1 MARAIEKAFR
11 SFTKGLITEATPLT
25 FPENAS
31 IDEDNFVLNRDGSR
45 SRRLGVDFEN
55 QYQLNNIGL
64 TADTIKESKQSFHV
78 WTTPGGSTSVS
89 IGIIRVQGR
98 LWFLDL
104 LTSNPSANLLNN
116 GNYLT
121 VTGLDNAKIQTAV
134 INNKCIIVSDDL
146 AKPVLLSYN
155 PTTDTVTQSTV
166 TINVRD
172 IWGLDDG
179 LDVDERPTT
188 LSQDHKYNL
197 RNQGWAENIVT
208 VSTQWDHDNDPATA
222 KVATTDAL
230 NATRGALGGYP
241 SNADSHVLGKNSD
254 PTSSNYEK
262 YNPTILE
269 KNATSRFQVAKG
281 RIIIDAFNRGASR
294 EDNTDATGLNTDQ
307 ETGSFTTVATY
318 AQRLFYSGVVSNVTD
333 PDAKSPNYSGY
344 VFFTQVV
351 TSDDQLGK
359 CHQETDPTDSA
370 LNDVVSTDGGTV
382 QIPDCSKI
390 IKIVPSQA
398 SLLIFAENG
407 VWELYGDTG
416 GFNATSFQLGKLS
429 DNGVLNADSIVF
441 VNGAF
446 FYWSNAGIYMLTPD
460 AAGGR
465 FKAVSISLTT
475 IQSLY
480 LDIPELGK
488 DFCKGYYDEKENR
501 VRWLYNDNEDT
512 IYNTTNYI
520 NKYNRELIY
529 DLTLQAWY
537 TNTFSDLETGS
548 PYIADYIQIPGYVIA
563 EQDVNVV
570 VGADDVIQTDLQE
583 IVLTI
588 DTPLNRSSQF
598 SYLTIKGTQFTVSK
612 FASLEFKDWYTVDN
626 TGADYSSYVV
636 TGYELYNDIMR
647 RKQTPYIFFYFK
659 RTEDGFEEDQSGNV
673 LLTKQSSALV
683 QAQWNWANSANS
695 GKWGTQ
701 WQAYRLLR
709 NYIPSNFNDLFDY
722 GEEVIVTKN
731 KIRGSGKALSLKI
744 ESETGKDM
752 VLLGWAT
759 PAIASDRP

>member
-11 SFTKGLITEATPLT
+11 SFTKGLITEASPLT

-31 IDEDNFVLNRDGSR
+31 LDEDNFVLNRDGSR
-45 SRRLGVDFEN
+45 SRRLGVDYEN
-55 QYQLNNIGL
+55 LYQLNNIGL
-64 TADTIKESKQSFHV
+64 AADTIKESKQSFHV

-89 IGIIRVQGR
+89 IGIIRIASK
-98 LWFLDL
+98 LFFLDL
-104 LTSNPSANLLNN
+104 LTSNPSANLLNSGN
-116 GNYLT
+116 GLT
-121 VTGLDNAKIQTAV
+121 ITGLNNAKIQTAV

-146 AKPVLLSYN
+146 AKPVLLTYN
-155 PTTDTVTQSTV
+155 SSTDTVTQT
-166 TINVRD
+166 TIDIKVRD

-179 LDVDERPTT
+179 LDVDERPAT
-188 LSQDHKYNL
+188 LSVDHKYNL

-208 VSTQWDHDNDPATA
+208 VSTQWDDDNNPSTPT
-222 KVATTDAL
+222 VATTDAL

-241 SNADSHVLGKNSD
+241 SNADAFVLGKNSN
-254 PTSSNYEK
+254 PSSSNYEK
-262 YNPTILE
+262 YDPNILE

-281 RIIIDAFNRGASR
+281 RIVIDAFNRGSSR
-294 EDNTDATGLNTDQ
+294 EANTDVTGLNTDQ
-307 ETGSFTTVATY
+307 ETGSFSTVAAY
-318 AQRLFYSGVVSNVTD
+318 AQRLFYSGIVSNVTD

-359 CHQETDPTDSA
+359 CHQETDPTDQA
-370 LNDVVSTDGGTV
+370 LNDVVASDGGTV

-416 GFNATSFQLGKLS
+416 GFNATSFQLGKIS

-465 FKAVSISLTT
+465 FKAVSLSLTT

-501 VRWLYNDNEDT
+501 VRWLYNNNDDIT
-512 IYNTTNYI
+512 YNTTNYI
-520 NKYNRELIY
+520 NKYNKELIY

-537 TNTFSDLETGS
+537 TNTFAELETDS
-548 PYIADYIQIPGYVIA
+548 PYIADYIQIPGYVVA
-563 EQDVNVV
+563 EQDTNVLVDTNEVIVTSTDEVV
-570 VGADDVIQTDLQE
+570 V
-583 IVLTI
+583 TI

-612 FASLEFKDWYTVDN
+612 YASLQFKDWYTADG
-626 TGADYSSYVV
+626 TGANYLSYLV

-647 RKQTPYIFFYFK
+647 RKQAPYIFFYFN
-659 RTEDGFEEDQSGNV
+659 RTEDGYTEDGAT
-673 LLTKQSSALV
+673 LTLNNPSSCLV

-701 WQAYRLLR
+701 FQAYRLLR
-709 NYIPSNFNDLFDY
+709 NYIPSGAGDPFDY
-722 GEEVIVTKN
+722 GDGVIVTKN
-731 KIRGSGKALSLKI
+731 KIRGSGKTLSLKI
-744 ESETGKDM
+744 ESEEGKDM

-759 PAIASDRP
+759 PAITLDRP

>member
-11 SFTKGLITEATPLT
+11 SFTKGLITEASPLT

-31 IDEDNFVLNRDGSR
+31 LDEDNFVLNRNGSR
-45 SRRLGVDFEN
+45 SRRLGIDYEN
-55 QYQLNNIGL
+55 LYQLNSTSI
-64 TADTIKESKQSFHV
+64 TADSIKEGKQSFHV

-89 IGIIRVQGR
+89 IGIIRIVNK
-98 LWFLDL
+98 LFFLDL
-104 LTSNPSANLLNN
+104 LKPNPSANLLNN
-116 GNYLT
+116 GNSLT
-121 VTGLDNAKIQTAV
+121 ITGLNNAKIQTAV
-134 INNKCIIVSDDL
+134 INNKCIIVSEDL
-146 AKPVLLSYN
+146 NLPVLLTYN
-155 PTTDTVTQSTV
+155 STTDTVTQST
-166 TINVRD
+166 IDIKVRD

-179 LDVDERPTT
+179 LDVDERIAT
-188 LSQDHKYNL
+188 LSNDHKYNL
-197 RNQGWAENIVT
+197 RNQGWSENIVT
-208 VSTQWDHDNDPATA
+208 NSGTY
-222 KVATTDAL
+222 TDAIDYCR
-230 NATRGALGGYP
+230 NSTDFGNVYP
-241 SNADSHVLGKNSD
+241 SNADAWVLGKNSD
-254 PTSSNYEK
+254 PTSGDYEK
-262 YNPTILE
+262 FDPAILK
-269 KNATSRFQVAKG
+269 KNATSRFQIAKG
-281 RIIIDAFNRGASR
+281 RIIIDAFNRGSSR
-294 EDNTDATGLNTDQ
+294 QANTDVTGLNTDQ
-307 ETGSFTTVATY
+307 ETGSFSTVAAY
-318 AQRLFYSGVVSNVTD
+318 AQRLFYSGIVSNVTD
-333 PDAKSPNYSGY
+333 PDTKSPNYSGY
-344 VFFTQVV
+344 IFFTQII

-359 CHQETDPTDSA
+359 CHQETDPTDTA
-370 LNDVVSTDGGTV
+370 LNDVVASDGGTV

-416 GFNATSFQLGKLS
+416 GFNATSFQLGKIS

-465 FKAVSISLTT
+465 FKAVSLSLTT

-488 DFCKGYYDEKENR
+488 DHCKGYYDEKENR
-501 VRWLYNDNEDT
+501 VRWLYNNNNDT
-512 IYNTTNYI
+512 NYNTNNYI
-520 NKYNRELIY
+520 NKYNKELIY

-537 TNTFSDLETGS
+537 TNTFAELETNS

-563 EQDVNVV
+563 EQDTNVLVNTNE
-570 VGADDVIQTDLQE
+570 VIVTSTDE
-583 IVLTI
+583 VIITI

-612 FASLEFKDWYTVDN
+612 FASLQFKDWYTADG
-626 TGADYSSYVV
+626 TGANYLSYLV

-647 RKQTPYIFFYFK
+647 RKQAPYIFFYFN
-659 RTEDGFEEDQSGNV
+659 RTEDGYIEDGAN
-673 LLTKQSSALV
+673 LLLKNQSSCLV
-683 QAQWNWANSANS
+683 QAKWNWANSANS

-701 WQAYRLLR
+701 FQAYKLLR
-709 NYIPSNFNDLFDY
+709 NYIPSGVADSFDY
-722 GEEVIVTKN
+722 GDKVIVTKN
-731 KIRGSGKALSLKI
+731 KIRGSGKTLSLKI

-759 PAIASDRP
+759 PAITLDRP

>member
-11 SFTKGLITEATPLT
+11 SFTKGLITEASPLT

-31 IDEDNFVLNRDGSR
+31 LDEDNFVLNRNGSR
-45 SRRLGVDFEN
+45 SRRLGVDYEN
-55 QYQLNNIGL
+55 LYQLNN
-64 TADTIKESKQSFHV
+64 TSVTPDSIKEGKQSFHV

-89 IGIIRVQGR
+89 IGIIRIANK
-98 LWFLDL
+98 LFFLDL
-104 LTSNPSANLLNN
+104 LTANPSANLLNS
-116 GNYLT
+116 GNALT
-121 VTGLDNAKIQTAV
+121 VTGLNNAKIQTAV

-146 AKPVLLSYN
+146 AKPVLLTYN
-155 PTTDTVTQSTV
+155 STTDTVTQST
-166 TINVRD
+166 IDIKVRD

-179 LDVDERPTT
+179 LDVDERPST
-188 LSQDHKYNL
+188 LSNDHKYNC
-197 RNQGWAENIVT
+197 RNQGWSENIVT
-208 VSTQWDHDNDPATA
+208 NSGTYP
-222 KVATTDAL
+222 DAL
-230 NATRGALGGYP
+230 EYCKNSSAFGNVYP
-241 SNADSHVLGKNSD
+241 SNADAWVLGKNSN
-254 PTSSNYEK
+254 PSSGDYEK
-262 YNPTILE
+262 FSPSILAR
-269 KNATSRFQVAKG
+269 NATSRFQIAKG
-281 RIIIDAFNRGASR
+281 RIVIDAFNRGASR
-294 EDNTDATGLNTDQ
+294 EANTDVTSLNTDQ

-333 PDAKSPNYSGY
+333 PDGRSPNYSGY

-370 LNDVVSTDGGTV
+370 LNDVVASDGGTV

-416 GFNATSFQLGKLS
+416 GFNATSFQLGKIS

-465 FKAVSISLTT
+465 FKAVSLSLTT

-488 DFCKGYYDEKENR
+488 DHCKGYYDEKENR
-501 VRWLYNDNEDT
+501 VRWLYNNNDDT
-512 IYNTTNYI
+512 NYNITNYI
-520 NKYNRELIY
+520 NKYNKELVY

-537 TNTFSDLETGS
+537 TNTFASLSSDS

-563 EQDVNVV
+563 EQDTNVLVNT
-570 VGADDVIQTDLQE
+570 DEVIVTSTDE
-583 IVLTI
+583 VIVTI

-612 FASLEFKDWYTVDN
+612 FASLQFKDWYTADS
-626 TGADYSSYVV
+626 TGANYTSYLV

-647 RKQTPYIFFYFK
+647 RKQTPYIFFYFN
-659 RTEDGFEEDQSGNV
+659 RTEDGYTQDGSN
-673 LLTKQSSALV
+673 LILNNQSSCLV
-683 QAQWNWANSANS
+683 QSQWNWANSANS

-701 WQAYRLLR
+701 FQAYRLLR
-709 NYIPSNFNDLFDY
+709 NYIPTGAGDPFDY
-722 GEEVIVTKN
+722 GDGVIVTKN
-731 KIRGSGKALSLKI
+731 KIRGSGKTLSLKI
-744 ESETGKDM
+744 ESEEGKDM

>member
-1 MARAIEKAFR
+1 MARGIEKAFR
-11 SFTKGLITEATPLT
+11 SFTKGLVTEASPLT

-31 IDEDNFVLNRDGSR
+31 LDEDNFVLNRDGSR
-45 SRRLGVDFEN
+45 SRRLGVDYEN
-55 QYQLNNIGL
+55 QHVFTNVGL
-64 TADTIKESKQSFHV
+64 SADTIKESKQSFHV
-78 WTTPGGSTSVS
+78 WSTPGGSTSVS
-89 IGIIRVQGR
+89 IGVIRIASR
-98 LWFLDL
+98 LFFVDL
-104 LTSNPSANLLNN
+104 LTASPSANLLNS
-116 GNYLT
+116 GNALIIA
-121 VTGLDNAKIQTAV
+121 GLNNAKIQTAV

-146 AKPVLLSYN
+146 TKPVLLSYN
-155 PTTDTVTQSTV
+155 STTDTVTQSTI

-179 LDVDERPTT
+179 YDVDTRPTT
-188 LSQDHKYNL
+188 LTNDHKYNL
-197 RNQGWAENIVT
+197 RNQGWSENIVT
-208 VSTQWDHDNDPATA
+208 VSTQWDHDNNSSTPTI
-222 KVATTDAL
+222 ATTDAL
-230 NATRGALGGYP
+230 DATRGALGGYP
-241 SNADSHVLGKNSD
+241 SNADAYVLGKNSD
-254 PTSSNYEK
+254 ATDADYEK
-262 YNPTILE
+262 YDPNILE

-281 RIIIDAFNRGASR
+281 RIIIDAFNRGSSR
-294 EDNTDATGLNTDQ
+294 EDNTDVTGLNTDQ
-307 ETGSFTTVATY
+307 ETGSFTTVASY

-333 PDAKSPNYSGY
+333 SDARSPNYTGY
-344 VFFTQVV
+344 VFFTQVI

-359 CHQETDPTDSA
+359 CHQETDPTDQA
-370 LNDVVSTDGGTV
+370 LNDVVASDGGTV

-416 GFNATSFQLGKLS
+416 GFNATSFQLGKIS

-465 FKAVSISLTT
+465 FKAVSLSLTT

-501 VRWLYNDNEDT
+501 IRWLYNNSDDNT
-512 IYNTTNYI
+512 YNESNYI
-520 NKYNRELIY
+520 NKYNKELVY
-529 DLTLQAWY
+529 DMTLQAWY
-537 TNTFSDLETGS
+537 TNSFGNSQDDL
-548 PYIADYIQIPGYVIA
+548 YIADYIQIPGYVIA
-563 EQDVNVV
+563 ETDTNIAVNDDKVLADTDQVV
-570 VGADDVIQTDLQE
+570 VTV
-583 IVLTI
+583 

-598 SYLTIKGTQFTVSK
+598 SFLTIKGVEFTLSK
-612 FASLEFKDWYTVDN
+612 YASLQFKDWYSEDS
-626 TGADYSSYVV
+626 TGVNYSSYLV

-647 RKQTPYIFFYFK
+647 RKQAPYIFFYLK
-659 RTEDGFEEDQSGNV
+659 RTEDDYNLVNGDVVDLEH
-673 LLTKQSSALV
+673 QSSCLV

-695 GKWGTQ
+695 GKWGSQ

-709 NYIPSNFNDLFDY
+709 NYIPSGLEDIFDY
-722 GEEVIVTKN
+722 GTDVIVTKN
-731 KIRGSGKALSLKI
+731 KIRGSGKVLSLKI
-744 ESETGKDM
+744 ESEEGKDM
-752 VLLGWAT
+752 VLYGWAT

>member
-11 SFTKGLITEATPLT
+11 SFTKGLITEASPLT

-31 IDEDNFVLNRDGSR
+31 LDEDNFVLNRNGSR
-45 SRRLGVDFEN
+45 SRRLGIDYEN
-55 QYQLNNIGL
+55 LYQLNSTSI
-64 TADTIKESKQSFHV
+64 TADSIKEGKQSFHV

-89 IGIIRVQGR
+89 IGIIRIVNK
-98 LWFLDL
+98 LFFLDL
-104 LTSNPSANLLNN
+104 LKPNPSANLLNN
-116 GNYLT
+116 GNSLT
-121 VTGLDNAKIQTAV
+121 ITGLNNAKIQTAV
-134 INNKCIIVSDDL
+134 INNKCIIVSEDL
-146 AKPVLLSYN
+146 NLPVLLTYN
-155 PTTDTVTQSTV
+155 STTDTVTQST
-166 TINVRD
+166 IDIKVRD

-179 LDVDERPTT
+179 LDVDERIAT
-188 LSQDHKYNL
+188 LSNDHKYNL
-197 RNQGWAENIVT
+197 RNQGWSENIVT
-208 VSTQWDHDNDPATA
+208 NSGTY
-222 KVATTDAL
+222 TDAIDYCR
-230 NATRGALGGYP
+230 NSTDFGNVYP
-241 SNADSHVLGKNSD
+241 SNADAWVLGKNSD
-254 PTSSNYEK
+254 QTSGDYEK
-262 YNPTILE
+262 FDPAILK
-269 KNATSRFQVAKG
+269 KNATSRFQIAKG
-281 RIIIDAFNRGASR
+281 RIIIDAFNRGSSR
-294 EDNTDATGLNTDQ
+294 QANTDVTGLNTDQ
-307 ETGSFTTVATY
+307 ETGSFSTVAAY
-318 AQRLFYSGVVSNVTD
+318 AQRLFYSGIVSNVTD
-333 PDAKSPNYSGY
+333 PDTKSPNYSGY
-344 VFFTQVV
+344 IFFTQII

-359 CHQETDPTDSA
+359 CHQETDPTDAA
-370 LNDVVSTDGGTV
+370 LNDVVASDGGTV

-416 GFNATSFQLGKLS
+416 GFNATSFQLGKIS

-465 FKAVSISLTT
+465 FKAVSLSLTT

-488 DFCKGYYDEKENR
+488 DHCKGYYDEKENR
-501 VRWLYNDNEDT
+501 VRWLYNNNNDT
-512 IYNTTNYI
+512 NYNTNNYI
-520 NKYNRELIY
+520 NKYNKELIY

-537 TNTFSDLETGS
+537 TNTFAELETNS

-563 EQDVNVV
+563 EQDTNVLVNTNE
-570 VGADDVIQTDLQE
+570 VIVTSTDE
-583 IVLTI
+583 VIITI

-612 FASLEFKDWYTVDN
+612 FASLQFKDWYTADG
-626 TGADYSSYVV
+626 TGANYLSYLV

-647 RKQTPYIFFYFK
+647 RKQAPYIFFYFN
-659 RTEDGFEEDQSGNV
+659 RTEDGYIEDGAN
-673 LLTKQSSALV
+673 LLLKNQSSCLV
-683 QAQWNWANSANS
+683 QAQWNWANSVNS

-701 WQAYRLLR
+701 FQAYKLLR
-709 NYIPSNFNDLFDY
+709 NYIPSGPADPFDY
-722 GEEVIVTKN
+722 GDKVIVTKN
-731 KIRGSGKALSLKI
+731 KIRGSGKTLSLKI

-759 PAIASDRP
+759 PAITLDRP

>member
-11 SFTKGLITEATPLT
+11 SFTKGLITEASPLT

-31 IDEDNFVLNRDGSR
+31 IDEDNFVLNRNGSR
-45 SRRLGVDFEN
+45 SRRLGVDYEN
-55 QYQLNNIGL
+55 LYQLNNTSI
-64 TADTIKESKQSFHV
+64 TPDSIKEGKQSFHV

-89 IGIIRVQGR
+89 IGIIRIANK
-98 LWFLDL
+98 LFFLDL
-104 LTSNPSANLLNN
+104 LTANPSANLLNS
-116 GNYLT
+116 GNALT
-121 VTGLDNAKIQTAV
+121 VTGLNNAKIQTAV

-146 AKPVLLSYN
+146 AKPVLLTYN
-155 PTTDTVTQSTV
+155 STTDTVTQST
-166 TINVRD
+166 IDIKVRD

-179 LDVDERPTT
+179 LDVDERPST
-188 LSQDHKYNL
+188 LSNDHKYNC
-197 RNQGWAENIVT
+197 RNQGWSENIVT
-208 VSTQWDHDNDPATA
+208 NSGTYP
-222 KVATTDAL
+222 DAL
-230 NATRGALGGYP
+230 EYCANSTAFGNVYP
-241 SNADSHVLGKNSD
+241 SNADAWVLGKNSN
-254 PTSSNYEK
+254 PSSGDYEK
-262 YNPTILE
+262 FDPAILAR
-269 KNATSRFQVAKG
+269 NATSRFQIAKG
-281 RIIIDAFNRGASR
+281 RIVIDAFNRGASR
-294 EDNTDATGLNTDQ
+294 EANTDVTSLNTDQ
-307 ETGSFTTVATY
+307 ETGSFTTVAAY
-318 AQRLFYSGVVSNVTD
+318 AQRFFYSGIVSNVTD

-359 CHQETDPTDSA
+359 CHQETDPTDQA
-370 LNDVVSTDGGTV
+370 LNDVVASDGGTV

-416 GFNATSFQLGKLS
+416 GFNATSFQLGKIS

-465 FKAVSISLTT
+465 FKAVSLSLTT

-488 DFCKGYYDEKENR
+488 DHCKGYYDEKENR
-501 VRWLYNDNEDT
+501 VRWLYNNNDDT
-512 IYNTTNYI
+512 TYNTTNYI
-520 NKYNRELIY
+520 NKYNKELIY

-537 TNTFSDLETGS
+537 TNTFASLSSDS

-563 EQDVNVV
+563 EQDTNVLVNT
-570 VGADDVIQTDLQE
+570 DEVIVTSTDE
-583 IVLTI
+583 VIVTI

-612 FASLEFKDWYTVDN
+612 FSSLQFKDWYTADS
-626 TGADYSSYVV
+626 TGANYTSYLV

-647 RKQTPYIFFYFK
+647 RKQTPYIFFYFN
-659 RTEDGFEEDQSGNV
+659 RTEDGYTQDGSN
-673 LLTKQSSALV
+673 LTLNNPSSCLV

-701 WQAYRLLR
+701 FQAYRLLR
-709 NYIPSNFNDLFDY
+709 NYIPSGGADSFDY
-722 GEEVIVTKN
+722 GDGVIVTKN
-731 KIRGSGKALSLKI
+731 KIRGSGKTLSLKI
-744 ESETGKDM
+744 ESEEGKDM

-759 PAIASDRP
+759 PAITLDRP

>member
-11 SFTKGLITEATPLT
+11 SFTKGLITEASPLT

-31 IDEDNFVLNRDGSR
+31 LDEDNFVLNRDGSR
-45 SRRLGVDFEN
+45 SRRLGVDYEN
-55 QYQLNNIGL
+55 LYQLNNIGL

-89 IGIIRVQGR
+89 IGIIRIASK
-98 LWFLDL
+98 LFFLDL
-104 LTSNPSANLLNN
+104 LTSNPSANLLNSGN
-116 GNYLT
+116 GLT
-121 VTGLDNAKIQTAV
+121 ITGLNNAKIQTAV

-146 AKPVLLSYN
+146 AKPVLLTYN
-155 PTTDTVTQSTV
+155 SSTDTVTQT
-166 TINVRD
+166 TIDIKVRD

-179 LDVDERPTT
+179 LDVDERPAT
-188 LSQDHKYNL
+188 LSADHKYNL

-208 VSTQWDHDNDPATA
+208 VSTSYDDDGDPTTPDVTTTEALEATF
-222 KVATTDAL
+222 
-230 NATRGALGGYP
+230 GALGGYP
-241 SNADSHVLGKNSD
+241 SNADAHVLGKNSD
-254 PTSSNYEK
+254 ATDADYEK
-262 YNPTILE
+262 YDPTILE

-281 RIIIDAFNRGASR
+281 RIIIDAFNRGSSR
-294 EDNTDATGLNTDQ
+294 EANTDVTGLNTDQ
-307 ETGSFTTVATY
+307 ETGSFSTVAAY
-318 AQRLFYSGVVSNVTD
+318 AQRLFYSGIVSNVTD

-344 VFFTQVV
+344 IFFTQVV

-359 CHQETDPTDSA
+359 CHQETDPTDQA
-370 LNDVVSTDGGTV
+370 LNDVVASDGGTV

-398 SLLIFAENG
+398 SLLVFAENG

-416 GFNATSFQLGKLS
+416 GFNATSFQLGKIS

-465 FKAVSISLTT
+465 FKAVSLSLTT

-501 VRWLYNDNEDT
+501 VRWLYNNNDDT
-512 IYNTTNYI
+512 TYNTTNYI
-520 NKYNRELIY
+520 NKYNKELIY

-537 TNTFSDLETGS
+537 TNTFAELETDS

-563 EQDVNVV
+563 EQDTNVLVDTDEVIVTSTDEVV
-570 VGADDVIQTDLQE
+570 V
-583 IVLTI
+583 TI

-612 FASLEFKDWYTVDN
+612 YASLQFKDWYTADG
-626 TGADYSSYVV
+626 TGANYLSYLV

-647 RKQTPYIFFYFK
+647 RKQAPYIFFYFN
-659 RTEDGFEEDQSGNV
+659 RTEDGYTEDGNN
-673 LLTKQSSALV
+673 LLLNNQSSCLV

-701 WQAYRLLR
+701 FQAYRLLR
-709 NYIPSNFNDLFDY
+709 NYIPSGAGDPFDY
-722 GEEVIVTKN
+722 GDSVIVTKN
-731 KIRGSGKALSLKI
+731 KIRGSGKTLSLKI
-744 ESETGKDM
+744 ESEEGKDM

-759 PAIASDRP
+759 PAITLDRP

>member
-11 SFTKGLITEATPLT
+11 SFTKGLITEASPLT

-31 IDEDNFVLNRDGSR
+31 LDEDNFVLNRNGSR
-45 SRRLGVDFEN
+45 SRRLGVDYEN
-55 QYQLNNIGL
+55 LYQLNNTSI
-64 TADTIKESKQSFHV
+64 TADSIKEGKQSFHV

-89 IGIIRVQGR
+89 IGIIRIVNK
-98 LWFLDL
+98 LFFLDL
-104 LTSNPSANLLNN
+104 LKPNPSANLLNN
-116 GNYLT
+116 GNSLT
-121 VTGLDNAKIQTAV
+121 ITGLNNAKIQTAV
-134 INNKCIIVSDDL
+134 INNKCIIVSEDL
-146 AKPVLLSYN
+146 NLPVLLTYN
-155 PTTDTVTQSTV
+155 STTDTVTQST
-166 TINVRD
+166 IDIKVRD

-179 LDVDERPTT
+179 LDVDERIAT
-188 LSQDHKYNL
+188 LSNDHKYNL
-197 RNQGWAENIVT
+197 RNQGWSENIVT
-208 VSTQWDHDNDPATA
+208 NSGTY
-222 KVATTDAL
+222 TDAIEYCR
-230 NATRGALGGYP
+230 NSADFGNVYP
-241 SNADSHVLGKNSD
+241 SNADAWVLGKNSD
-254 PTSSNYEK
+254 PTSGDYEK
-262 YNPTILE
+262 FDPAILK
-269 KNATSRFQVAKG
+269 KNATSRFQIAKG
-281 RIIIDAFNRGASR
+281 RIIIDAFNRGSSR
-294 EDNTDATGLNTDQ
+294 QANTDVTGLNTDQ
-307 ETGSFTTVATY
+307 ETGSFSTVAAY
-318 AQRLFYSGVVSNVTD
+318 AQRLFYSGIVSNVTD

-344 VFFTQVV
+344 IFFTQII

-359 CHQETDPTDSA
+359 CHQETDPTDTA
-370 LNDVVSTDGGTV
+370 LNDVVASDGGTV

-416 GFNATSFQLGKLS
+416 GFNATSFQLGKIS

-465 FKAVSISLTT
+465 FKAVSLSLTT

-501 VRWLYNDNEDT
+501 VRWLYNNNSDT
-512 IYNTTNYI
+512 TYNTTNYI
-520 NKYNRELIY
+520 NKYNKELIY

-537 TNTFSDLETGS
+537 TNTFASLTSNS

-563 EQDVNVV
+563 EQDTNVLVNTTE
-570 VGADDVIQTDLQE
+570 VIVTSTDE
-583 IVLTI
+583 VIITI

-612 FASLEFKDWYTVDN
+612 FASLQFKDWYTADG
-626 TGADYSSYVV
+626 TGANYLSYLV

-647 RKQTPYIFFYFK
+647 RKQAPYIFFYFN
-659 RTEDGFEEDQSGNV
+659 RTEDGYIEDGAN
-673 LLTKQSSALV
+673 LLLKNQSSCLV

-701 WQAYRLLR
+701 FQAYKLLR
-709 NYIPSNFNDLFDY
+709 NYIPSGPADPFDY
-722 GEEVIVTKN
+722 GDKVIVTKN
-731 KIRGSGKALSLKI
+731 KIRGSGKTLSLKI
-744 ESETGKDM
+744 ESESGKDM

-759 PAIASDRP
+759 PAITLDRP

>member
-1 MARAIEKAFR
+1 VAKAIEKAFR
-11 SFTKGLITEATPLT
+11 SFTKGLITEASPLT

-31 IDEDNFVLNRDGSR
+31 LDENNFVLNRDGSR
-45 SRRLGVDFEN
+45 SRRLGIDYEN
-55 QYQLNNIGL
+55 LYQLNSTGL
-64 TADTIKESKQSFHV
+64 TVDTIKESKQSFHR
-78 WTTPGGSTSVS
+78 WTTPGGSSSVS
-89 IGIIRVQGR
+89 IGIIRIEGK
-98 LWFLDL
+98 LWFVDL
-104 LTSNPSANLLNN
+104 LTANPSANLLN
-116 GNYLT
+116 GGSALT
-121 VTGLDNAKIQTAV
+121 VTDLSNAKLQTAV
-134 INNKCIIVSDDL
+134 INNKCILVSEDL
-146 AKPVLLSYN
+146 SKPVLLSYN
-155 PTTDTVTQSTV
+155 STTDTVTQT
-166 TINVRD
+166 TIDIKVRD
-172 IWGLDDG
+172 IWGLEDG
-179 LDVDERPTT
+179 LDVDERPAA
-188 LSQDHKYNL
+188 LSIEHKYNL

-208 VSTQWDHDNDPATA
+208 VSTQWDDDNDPATPT
-222 KVATTDAL
+222 VATTDAL

-241 SNADSHVLGKNSD
+241 SNADAFVLGKNSD
-254 PTSSNYEK
+254 ATDANYEK
-262 YNPTILE
+262 YDPTILE

-281 RIIIDAFNRGASR
+281 RIIIDAFNRGSSR
-294 EDNTDATGLNTDQ
+294 ETNTDVTGLNTDQ
-307 ETGSFTTVATY
+307 ETGSLTTIAAY
-318 AQRLFYSGVVSNVTD
+318 AQRLFYSGIVSNVTD

-344 VFFTQVV
+344 IFFTQVV

-370 LNDVVSTDGGTV
+370 LNDVVASDGGTV

-416 GFNATSFQLGKLS
+416 GFNATSFQLGKIS

-465 FKAVSISLTT
+465 FKAVSLSLTT

-501 VRWLYNDNEDT
+501 VRWLYNDNNDVV
-512 IYNTTNYI
+512 YNTTNYI
-520 NKYNRELIY
+520 NKYNKELIY

-537 TNTFSDLETGS
+537 TNTFADLATGS

-563 EQDVNVV
+563 EQDTNVV
-570 VGADDVIQTDLQE
+570 VNTNTVIDSSSNPVV
-583 IVLTI
+583 ITI

-598 SYLTIKGTQFTVSK
+598 SYLTIKGTQFTISK
-612 FASLEFKDWYTVDN
+612 FSSLQFKDWYTVDN
-626 TGADYSSYVV
+626 VGADYSSYLV

-647 RKQTPYIFFYFK
+647 RKQANYIFFYLK
-659 RTEDGFEEDQSGNV
+659 RTEDGYTEVGGN
-673 LLTKQSSALV
+673 LELDKQSSCLV

-701 WQAYRLLR
+701 FQAYRLLR
-709 NYIPSNFNDLFDY
+709 NYIPSGPTDTFDY

-731 KIRGSGKALSLKI
+731 KIRGSGKTLSLKI
-744 ESETGKDM
+744 ESEAGKDM

-759 PAIASDRP
+759 PVVTLDRA

>member
-11 SFTKGLITEATPLT
+11 SFTKGLITEASPLT

-31 IDEDNFVLNRDGSR
+31 LDEDNFVLNRNGSR
-45 SRRLGVDFEN
+45 SRRLGIDYEN
-55 QYQLNNIGL
+55 LYQLNSTSI
-64 TADTIKESKQSFHV
+64 TADSIKEGKQSFHV

-89 IGIIRVQGR
+89 IGIIRIVNK
-98 LWFLDL
+98 LFFLDL
-104 LTSNPSANLLNN
+104 LKPNPSANLLNN
-116 GNYLT
+116 GNSLT
-121 VTGLDNAKIQTAV
+121 ITGLNNAKIQTAV
-134 INNKCIIVSDDL
+134 INNKCIIVSEDL
-146 AKPVLLSYN
+146 NLPVLLTYN
-155 PTTDTVTQSTV
+155 STTDTVTQST
-166 TINVRD
+166 IDIKVRD

-179 LDVDERPTT
+179 LDVDERIAT
-188 LSQDHKYNL
+188 LSNDHKYNL
-197 RNQGWAENIVT
+197 RNQGWSENIVT
-208 VSTQWDHDNDPATA
+208 NSGTY
-222 KVATTDAL
+222 TDAIDYCR
-230 NATRGALGGYP
+230 NSTDFGNVYP
-241 SNADSHVLGKNSD
+241 SNADAWVLGKNSD
-254 PTSSNYEK
+254 PTSGDYEK
-262 YNPTILE
+262 FDPAILK
-269 KNATSRFQVAKG
+269 KNATSRFQIAKG
-281 RIIIDAFNRGASR
+281 RIIIDAFTRGSSR
-294 EDNTDATGLNTDQ
+294 QANTDVTGLNTDQ
-307 ETGSFTTVATY
+307 ETGSFSTVAAY
-318 AQRLFYSGVVSNVTD
+318 AQRLFYSGIVSNVTD
-333 PDAKSPNYSGY
+333 PDTKSPNYSGY
-344 VFFTQVV
+344 IFFTQII

-359 CHQETDPTDSA
+359 CHQETDPTDAA
-370 LNDVVSTDGGTV
+370 LNDVVASDGGTV

-416 GFNATSFQLGKLS
+416 GFNATSFQLGKIS

-465 FKAVSISLTT
+465 FKAVSLSLTT

-488 DFCKGYYDEKENR
+488 DHCKGYYDEKENR
-501 VRWLYNDNEDT
+501 VRWLYNNNNDT
-512 IYNTTNYI
+512 NYNTNNYI
-520 NKYNRELIY
+520 NKYNKELIY

-537 TNTFSDLETGS
+537 TNTFAELETNS

-563 EQDVNVV
+563 EQDTNVLVNTNE
-570 VGADDVIQTDLQE
+570 VIVTSTDE
-583 IVLTI
+583 VIITI

-612 FASLEFKDWYTVDN
+612 FASLQFKDWYTADG
-626 TGADYSSYVV
+626 TGANYLSYLV

-647 RKQTPYIFFYFK
+647 RKQAPYIFFYFN
-659 RTEDGFEEDQSGNV
+659 RTEDGYIEDGAN
-673 LLTKQSSALV
+673 LLLKNQSSCLV
-683 QAQWNWANSANS
+683 QAQWNWANSVNS

-701 WQAYRLLR
+701 FQAYKLLR
-709 NYIPSNFNDLFDY
+709 NYIPSGPADPFDY
-722 GEEVIVTKN
+722 GDKVIVTKN
-731 KIRGSGKALSLKI
+731 KIRGSGKTLSLKI

-759 PAIASDRP
+759 PAITLDRP